1 MKKSLHKRYGSIP
14 HKHKRLDR
22 IWLCKIYSSHT
33 KYRFYKDSLM
43 LIYIFLLIFIPTILS
58 YLILKFIYRIIF
70 KSQKKVSKFLIFL
83 GSIGLIIFYYTPYSY
98 YLEPS
103 YWQFRNMCKIS
114 PVVIM
119 QANRSSTS
127 MDRRK
132 EGLNNLRI
140 DDTKDTGAPAQDSE
154 VIISIFNPHRE
165 KLTSYRGYDI
175 KALQQNFR
183 VITVLKNRYGEAD
196 VEVGCAFY
204 GRTGLFAEL
213 PRPEE
218 IYDYE
223 KYSNSDWLLDVEDKI
238 ENEDDVQITQKS
250 KFIL

>member
-103 YWQFRNMCKIS
+103 FHKFRNICKLDPEIY
-114 PVVIM
+114 
-119 QANRSSTS
+119 QANGGKLDEEYYNKVLAYFDTS
-127 MDRRK
+127 LDTLDWEYVQENLFRNDSGEYLYHFKKTDNRILIVSNMFFKNNKATKDNIK
-132 EGLNNLRI
+132 KVGLYANWDNLRASLAGNEG
-140 DDTKDTGAPAQDSE
+140 TGFYPSGGWEDCNYFKRRHKGLKGLSNGTYILKE
-154 VIISIFNPHRE
+154 SIR
-165 KLTSYRGYDI
+165 D
-175 KALQQNFR
+175 
-183 VITVLKNRYGEAD
+183 
-196 VEVGCAFY
+196 
-204 GRTGLFAEL
+204 
-213 PRPEE
+213 
-218 IYDYE
+218 
-223 KYSNSDWLLDVEDKI
+223 
-238 ENEDDVQITQKS
+238 
-250 KFIL
+250 